1 MAGALSAR
9 LFEFLLLICQKT
21 FLGRIAGY
29 HLTSTGSLLL
39 PPSGIHRVWLIPVS
53 TTLGGLLAGVLV
65 YTLAPEAEG
74 HGTDTVV
81 FAFHRLRGVIRTPVP
96 IVKLV
101 ASALTIGSGG
111 AAGREGPT
119 ALITAGA
126 ASLYA
131 RKRGR
136 SEAETRLLLLVGMTA
151 GLSAIFR
158 SPMGTAIF
166 GIEVLYGQ
174 AEFESGA
181 LVYTMLASIVAYAV
195 NGLFVGFQPLF
206 NVPASV
212 PAPGPVDFVWYLVLG
227 LACGVAA
234 TILPVALYR
243 VRDLFRLI
251 ACPRHFK
258 PAIGGLAVGLLA
270 VLFPQLVGGGY
281 GWIQQAI
288 DGGIAARTMLVL
300 GLTKILAFAFTIGS
314 GGSGGVFAPSLFTGA
329 MLGGY
334 FGAILHQPVA
344 AFAAVG
350 MGAVFGGAARAPIA
364 TILMVTEMTGGY
376 QFLVPASLAV
386 IVSYLVQGVLSKP
399 LKYRSLYEAQVPVRA
414 DSPAHYAEEVRAALV
429 LLRQEGGSTVLEG
442 QGLELIP
449 LLSSGVPMCLG
460 DGQNLR
466 IGVLRGDSP
475 CIGQPPG
482 CFAAKGDVPELIL
495 TIRGDEIL
503 RPHPEL
509 RLAAGDRLVMLG
521 TDAEWARMGEDLQ
534 PKEDSNGSLPE
545 DSVSDGFLRRQ

>member
-1 MAGALSAR
+1 M
-9 LFEFLLLICQKT
+9 FEFLLVVCQKV

-29 HLTSTGSLLL
+29 RFGSPGSLT
-39 PPSGIHRVWLIPVS
+39 PPIAGVHGPWLIPVS

-65 YTLAPEAEG
+65 YSLAPEAEG

-81 FAFHRLRGVIRTPVP
+81 NAFHRLHGIIRTQVP
-96 IVKLV
+96 IVKLF

-131 RKRGR
+131 RRRGR

-151 GLSAIFR
+151 GLSAIFL

-166 GIEVLYGQ
+166 AIEVLYGQ

-195 NGLFVGFQPLF
+195 NGLFVGFRPLF
-206 NVPASV
+206 SISATVPQPTSA
-212 PAPGPVDFVWYLVLG
+212 DFVWYLVLG

-234 TILPVALYR
+234 TILPVVLYR

-251 ACPRHFK
+251 PCPRHLK

-270 VLFPQLVGGGY
+270 LAFPQLVGGGY
-281 GWIQQAI
+281 GWIQRAI

-300 GLTKILAFAFTIGS
+300 GLTKILAFALTIGS

-334 FGAILHQPVA
+334 FGVLLHQPVA

-350 MGAVFGGAARAPIA
+350 MGAVFGAAARAPIA

-376 QFLVPASLAV
+376 QLLVPASLAV
-386 IVSYLVQGVLSKP
+386 IVSYLLQGVLSKP
-399 LKYRSLYEAQVPVRA
+399 LKYRSLYEAQVPLRA
-414 DSPAHYAEEVRAALV
+414 DSPAHYSEEVRAALA
-429 LLRQEGGSTVLEG
+429 LLSRQGGSTVLEG

-449 LLSSGVPMCLG
+449 LLSSGVPLCLG
-460 DGQNLR
+460 DGHNLR
-466 IGVLRGDSP
+466 IGVLRGDSH
-475 CIGQPPG
+475 CVGQSPS
-482 CFAAKGDVPELIL
+482 CFAAARDLPELIL
-495 TIRGDEIL
+495 MIRGDEIL
-503 RPHPEL
+503 RPDPEL
-509 RLAAGDRLVMLG
+509 RLAAGDRLVMVASD
-521 TDAEWARMGEDLQ
+521 TEWAHMSDDLNTTASNGGAG

-545 DSVSDGFLRRQ
+545 DTVSD